1 MIELNKKEIK
11 NIYKI
16 DLLSELHITK
26 TRLSFFEKKYNC
38 SLKNFEK
45 TLNKTED
52 KENFEKWDDLMEW
65 KAYANSY
72 REIKNKIE
80 ELNNE
85 NYRFS
90 G

>member
-1 MIELNKKEIK
+1 MIEINKKEIK

-26 TRLSFFEKKYNC
+26 TRLSFFKKKYNC
-38 SLKNFEK
+38 
-45 TLNKTED
+45 TLNEFEERINANTG

-65 KAYANSY
+65 KAYEKSSKKIKEKLE
-72 REIKNKIE
+72 EI
-80 ELNNE
+80 NNE
-85 NYRFS
+85 NYKLT